1 MSWVIT
7 ASYTPPFPT
16 SPADAE
22 VWTDPNTGITWVY
35 SETTDEWS
43 VQS

>member
-16 SPADAE
+16 SPTNGQTF
-22 VWTDPNTGITWVY
+22 TDPNTGTTWVY
-35 SETTDEWS
+35 STSTSEWS

>member
-1 MSWVIT
+1 MSWRIT
-7 ASYTPPFPT
+7 ASYTPSYPA
-16 SPADAE
+16 SPSNAE
-22 VWTDPNTGITWVY
+22 VWTDPNTGTTWVY